1 MVSCRNMTTFVPK
14 RVVTMLITANIP
26 DIPLTSNVLASY
38 LSNFKAPAQKI
49 AEMEKNGEIVRL
61 KRGLFIKTSANYNL
75 PLIANHIYAPSYVS
89 KETALRHYGLIP
101 EHVYT
106 VTSVCLN
113 RSRTFD
119 TPLGRFTYNLLPLEY
134 YRLDIA
140 LHEENGICYQMATP
154 EKALADLIMLS
165 SGMRLRYLSEM
176 RSYLEDYLRI
186 DMDEFMQLKP
196 EKFESYAEVSKKT
209 QAMLN
214 IAKLLRK

>member
-1 MVSCRNMTTFVPK
+1 MH
-14 RVVTMLITANIP
+14 ITENIP
-26 DIPLTSNVLASY
+26 DIPVTSNVLASY
-38 LSNFKAPAQKI
+38 LSDFKAPTQKI
-49 AEMEKNGEIVRL
+49 AEMEKSGEIVRL
-61 KRGLFIKTSANYNL
+61 KRGLFIKSSAGYNL

-89 KETALRHYGLIP
+89 KETALRYYGLIP
-101 EHVYT
+101 EHVYA

-113 RSRTFD
+113 RSRAFD
-119 TPLGRFTYNLLPLEY
+119 TPLGRFTYDLLPLEY

-140 LHEENGICYQMATP
+140 LHQENNICYQMATP
-154 EKALADLIMLS
+154 EKALADLIVLS
-165 SGMRLRYLSEM
+165 TGVRLRYLSEM

-196 EKFESYAEVSKKT
+196 EKFELYAEVGKKP

>member
-1 MVSCRNMTTFVPK
+1 MPV
-14 RVVTMLITANIP
+14 TANIP
-26 DIPLTSNVLASY
+26 DIPLTSNILTSY
-38 LSNFKAPAQKI
+38 LSDFKAPTQKI

-61 KRGLFIKTSANYNL
+61 KRGLFIKSSAGYSL

-113 RSRTFD
+113 RSRAFD

-134 YRLDIA
+134 YRLDIT
-140 LHEENGICYQMATP
+140 LHEENNICYQIATP
-154 EKALADLIMLS
+154 EKALADLIVLS
-165 SGMRLRYLSEM
+165 TGLRLRYLSEI

-186 DMDEFMQLKP
+186 DMEEFMRLRP
-196 EKFESYAEVSKKT
+196 EKFESYAEVSKKS

-214 IAKLLRK
+214 IAKILRK